1 MTKGVSM
8 RGKIGL
14 VIGLGAGYVLGT
26 RAGRA
31 RYEQIKKQ
39 AEKVWELPVVQKQVA
54 KATEAAKK
62 LPKFAVDG
70 VVKVVRAADPSNESR
85 AKPADSGSATSAGN
99 GATNK
104 AAG

>member
-1 MTKGVSM
+1 M

-39 AEKVWELPVVQKQVA
+39 AEKVWELPPVQKQVDRVKAVAKRLPGAAIAFVQSKTSDA
-54 KATEAAKK
+54 KA
-62 LPKFAVDG
+62 
-70 VVKVVRAADPSNESR
+70 S
-85 AKPADSGSATSAGN
+85 
-99 GATNK
+99 GATMTPAQPSPASSADAK
-104 AAG
+104 ADLR

>member
-39 AEKVWELPVVQKQVA
+39 AEKVWELPAVQKQVA

-70 VVKVVRAADPSNESR
+70 VVKVVRAADPSTDSR
-85 AKPADSGSATSAGN
+85 AKPSDSGSAAAAGS
-99 GATNK
+99 GATK

>member
-1 MTKGVSM
+1 M

-14 VIGLGAGYVLGT
+14 AVGLGVGYVLGT

-39 AEKVWELPVVQKQVA
+39 AEKVWELPAVQKQVA
-54 KATEAAKK
+54 KVSECAKK
-62 LPKFAVDG
+62 LPKVAVDG
-70 VVKVVRAADPSNESR
+70 VVKVIRAADSASVSR
-85 AKPADSGSATSAGN
+85 AASAGS
-99 GATNK
+99 GASKSSGVDAAK